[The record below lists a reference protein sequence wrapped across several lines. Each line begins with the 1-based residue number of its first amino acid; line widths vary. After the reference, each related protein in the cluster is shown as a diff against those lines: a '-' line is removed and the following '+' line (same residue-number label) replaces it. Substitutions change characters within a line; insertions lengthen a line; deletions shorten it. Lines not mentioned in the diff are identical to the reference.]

1 VLLLTLLT
9 LLLPS
14 DKVFTLA
21 VEQLNKLQKDGIEK
35 AKEVASKVTAK
46 PAKAD

>member
-1 VLLLTLLT
+1 MLLLTF
-9 LLLPS
+9 LLPS
-14 DKVFTLA
+14 DKVFNLA

-46 PAKAD
+46 PTKAD